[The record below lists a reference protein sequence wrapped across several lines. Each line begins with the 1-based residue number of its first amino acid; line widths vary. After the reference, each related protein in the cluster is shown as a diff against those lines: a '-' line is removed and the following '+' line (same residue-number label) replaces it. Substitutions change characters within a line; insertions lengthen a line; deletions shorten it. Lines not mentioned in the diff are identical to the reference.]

1 MAVRDRQP
9 RHILAS
15 WASRAPRAGLS
26 VLHAIRV
33 AAGDCDAWLV
43 ELDASS
49 VGLAR
54 CNGHARWLTP
64 SDHVRLK
71 RIRDRDERTR
81 RATTYVALRMIVA
94 TYVGMRHAKARMLR
108 PRGKAPRLAGVP
120 AIFNLSHCE
129 NWALIGLARRG
140 RIGVDLELLRVLPMA
155 AKHRAQIVSAAD
167 VISAERPLHAEP
179 DADVIQGWTRLEAFS
194 KATGRGINRTLAD
207 FGIRKQQ
214 NPRWHTPGASIEEKA
229 QRQLPGY
236 VVRDLRLPAGT
247 IAAVTRTLSCA

>member
-1 MAVRDRQP
+1 M
-9 RHILAS
+9 
-15 WASRAPRAGLS
+15 
-26 VLHAIRV
+26 
-33 AAGDCDAWLV
+33 

-49 VGLAR
+49 ALLAR
-54 CNGHARWLTP
+54 CDGHARWLTP

-94 TYVGMRHAKARMLR
+94 AYVGKRHARAWMLR

-120 AIFNLSHCE
+120 AVFNLSHCE
-129 NWALIGLARRG
+129 NWALIGIARRG
-140 RIGVDLELLRVLPMA
+140 RIGVDLELLRALPMA
-155 AKHRAQIVSAAD
+155 PKHRAQIVSAACI
-167 VISAERPLHAEP
+167 ISGERLLQAAPH
-179 DADVIQGWTRLEAFS
+179 ADVIQGWTRLESFA

-229 QRQLPGY
+229 RRQLPGY
-236 VVRDLRLPAGT
+236 VVRDLRLPAGA